1 MIVITG
7 ASDGLGRA
15 FALTF
20 AQSEIN
26 VKNFSR
32 SENPDTTNVTKLTPT
47 EAEDGF
53 QVNVTRPM
61 IRASRLVQRIR
72 QDNGEIASNAG
83 TKAYQQQAACG
94 ASKWAIRG
102 FSQNV
107 QIECQGSCVGVICVY
122 VGGVLSGLTEKI
134 SKATMYHEN
143 WMRPKDVTVCSRQ
156 LPELPKNVE
165 VSEIIRH
172 RKRCL

>member
-83 TKAYQQQAACG
+83 TKAYQQV
-94 ASKWAIRG
+94 
-102 FSQNV
+102 F
-107 QIECQGSCVGVICVY
+107 
-122 VGGVLSGLTEKI
+122 
-134 SKATMYHEN
+134 
-143 WMRPKDVTVCSRQ
+143 VC
-156 LPELPKNVE
+156 PG
-165 VSEIIRH
+165 
-172 RKRCL
+172 C

>member
-15 FALTF
+15 FASTF
-20 AQSEIN
+20 AQSGRT
-26 VKNFSR
+26 VKTFSR

-53 QVNVTRPM
+53 RVNVTRPL

-72 QDNGEIASNAG
+72 QDNGGIASNAG
-83 TKAYQQQAACG
+83 TKSYQQQAACG

-107 QIECQGSCVGVICVY
+107 QIECQGPSIRVVCVY
-122 VGGVLSGLTEKI
+122 VGGFLSDLTAKI
-134 SKATMYHEN
+134 GKATMYPEN
-143 WMRPKDVTVCSRQ
+143 WMRPKYVTA
-156 LPELPKNVE
+156 
-165 VSEIIRH
+165 
-172 RKRCL
+172 CL

>member
-7 ASDGLGRA
+7 ASDGLGTA

-20 AQSEIN
+20 AQSGRT

-32 SENPDTTNVTKLTPT
+32 SENPDTTNVTKLTPI

-53 QVNVTRPM
+53 RVNVSRPM

-72 QDNGEIASNAG
+72 QDNGGISSNAG

-94 ASKWAIRG
+94 ASRWAIRG

-107 QIECQGSCVGVICVY
+107 QIECQGPSVRVICVY
-122 VGGVLSGLTEKI
+122 VSGFLSGLTAKI
-134 SKATMYHEN
+134 GKATMYPEN
-143 WMRPKDVTVCSRQ
+143 WMRPKDITVCLRQ
-156 LPELPKNVE
+156 LLEPPRKMDVNGT
-165 VSEIIRH
+165 IIN
-172 RKRCL
+172 RKICL